1 MLVKPSIALFRGET
15 RGVQV
20 RAVPLLIALL
30 VATAGVPSSPAVAAG
45 TPSPKIAL
53 SVRIDVGDGAV
64 KTFSLRCSPTS
75 GNHPNRWA
83 ACKSL
88 LAGGVKVLAPIP
100 SDAMCTEIYGGPQ
113 TASVVGTWAGKQVS
127 AKFART
133 NGCEIAKWEAVR
145 ALFKVPGMSYTL

>member
-1 MLVKPSIALFRGET
+1 MAVSPSIALFPDET
-15 RGVQV
+15 RAVRV

-45 TPSPKIAL
+45 TPSPRIAMTL
-53 SVRIDVGDGAV
+53 RVDVGDGAV

-83 ACKSL
+83 ACKVL
-88 LAGGVKVLAPIP
+88 LAGGVKVLAPVP
-100 SDAMCTEIYGGPQ
+100 AEAMCTQIYGGPQ
-113 TASVVGTWAGKQVS
+113 KALVVGTWAGKKVS

-133 NGCEIAKWEAVR
+133 NGCEISKWEAVR
-145 ALFKVPGMSYTL
+145 ALFKVPGMRYTL